1 MNKQVPSTEVA
12 VANAG
17 DDPDSHTMPLLDHL
31 MELRKR
37 LLYSVVALFIAFF
50 GGMAV
55 ATYIYDFLMQPY
67 ADAMHEYGGT
77 QRMIYTHLA
86 EGFIVQLKVGFFT
99 AIFVTFPIFANQM
112 WAFVAPGLYKHEKK
126 AILPF
131 LVASPVLFVLGASLV
146 YYFIMPLAWKF
157 LLGFQTTG
165 SETALPIQLEAA
177 IGDYLSL
184 VMTMILAFGIAFQMP
199 VLLVLLAK
207 VGIVSSAGLKAKFR
221 YAVIGIFVFAAVVTP
236 PDVIS
241 QLGLA
246 IPMILLY
253 YLSILGAKMV
263 EKKPEDAAADGSAA
277 GGEDTDFNEA

>member
-1 MNKQVPSTEVA
+1 MNNLPSKQIAAAE
-12 VANAG
+12 
-17 DDPDSHTMPLLDHL
+17 DPDSHTMPLLEHL

-37 LLYSVVALFIAFF
+37 LLYSVVALLIAFF

-55 ATYIYDFLMQPY
+55 ATHIYDFLMRPY
-67 ADAMHEYGGT
+67 AVAMAEHGGT

-131 LVASPVLFVLGASLV
+131 LVASPVLFILGASLV
-146 YYFIMPLAWKF
+146 YYFVMPLAWKF

-165 SETALPIQLEAA
+165 TETALPIELEAA

-184 VMTMILAFGIAFQMP
+184 VMTMILAFGVAFQMP
-199 VLLVLLAK
+199 VLLVLLAR
-207 VGIVSSAGLKAKFR
+207 VGIISSAALKAKRR
-221 YAVIGIFVFAAVVTP
+221 YAIIGIFVFAAIVTP

-246 IPMILLY
+246 IPMMFLY
-253 YLSILGAKMV
+253 EISIIGAKMV
-263 EKKPEDAAADGSAA
+263 EKKPEHATADGSEA

>member
-1 MNKQVPSTEVA
+1 MNKQVPSTEI
-12 VANAG
+12 ANA
-17 DDPDSHTMPLLDHL
+17 DDPDNHTMPLLDHL

-37 LLYSVVALFIAFF
+37 LLYSVVALLFAFF

-55 ATYIYDFLMQPY
+55 SQHIYNFLMQPY

-86 EGFIVQLKVGFFT
+86 EGFIVELKVGFFA

-112 WAFVAPGLYKHEKK
+112 WAFVAPGLYKHEKR

-131 LVASPVLFVLGASLV
+131 LVASPILFVMGASLV

-165 SETALPIQLEAA
+165 AETALPIQLEAA

-184 VMTMILAFGIAFQMP
+184 VMTLIMAFGIAFQMP
-199 VLLVLLAK
+199 VLLVLLAR
-207 VGIVSSAGLKAKFR
+207 VGIISSKSLREKRR
-221 YAVIGIFVFAAVVTP
+221 YAIIGVFVFAAVVTP

-246 IPMILLY
+246 IPMLLLY
-253 YLSILGAKMV
+253 EISIIFAKMV
-263 EKKPEDAAADGSAA
+263 EKKPEDAVADGSDA

>member
-1 MNKQVPSTEVA
+1 MNKLPATQSSTPQP
-12 VANAG
+12 

-37 LLYSVVALFIAFF
+37 LLYSVVALLVAFF

-55 ATYIYDFLMQPY
+55 ATHIYDFLMEPY
-67 ADAMHEYGGT
+67 AVAMAEHGGT

-112 WAFVAPGLYKHEKK
+112 WAFVAPGLYKHEKR

-131 LVASPVLFVLGASLV
+131 LVASPVLFVLGAALV
-146 YYFIMPLAWKF
+146 YYFVIPLAWTF

-165 SETALPIQLEAA
+165 AQTALPIELEAA

-184 VMTMILAFGIAFQMP
+184 VMSLILAFGIAFQMP

-207 VGIVSSAGLKAKFR
+207 VGIISSAGLKEKRR
-221 YAVIGIFVFAAVVTP
+221 YAIIGIFVFAAVVTP

-246 IPMILLY
+246 IPMMLLY
-253 YLSILGAKMV
+253 EISIIGAKLV
-263 EKKPEDAAADGSAA
+263 EKKPEDAAADGSQA
-277 GGEDTDFNEA
+277 GGEDSDFNDA

>member
-1 MNKQVPSTEVA
+1 VNKQLPAKQSAPTPP
-12 VANAG
+12 
-17 DDPDSHTMPLLDHL
+17 DDPDNHTMPLLDHL

-37 LLYSVVALFIAFF
+37 LLYSVVALLAAFF
-50 GGMAV
+50 GGMFV

-67 ADAMHEYGGT
+67 ADAMTEHGGT

-99 AIFVTFPIFANQM
+99 AIFVTFPVFANQM
-112 WAFVAPGLYKHEKK
+112 WAFVAPGLYKHEKR

-131 LVASPVLFVLGASLV
+131 LVASPILFILGAALV
-146 YYFIMPLAWKF
+146 YYFVIPLAWKF

-165 SETALPIQLEAA
+165 AQTALPIELEAA

-184 VMTMILAFGIAFQMP
+184 VMSLILAFGIAFQMP

-207 VGIVSSAGLKAKFR
+207 VGIISSEGLKSKRR
-221 YAVIGIFVFAAVVTP
+221 YAIIGIFVFAAVVTP

-246 IPMILLY
+246 IPMMLLY
-253 YLSILGAKMV
+253 EISIVGAKLV
-263 EKKPEDAAADGSAA
+263 EKKPEDVAADGSA
-277 GGEDTDFNEA
+277 GGDDTDFNEG

>member
-1 MNKQVPSTEVA
+1 MNNLPSQQIAAAE
-12 VANAG
+12 
-17 DDPDSHTMPLLDHL
+17 DPDSHTMPLLEHL

-37 LLYSVVALFIAFF
+37 LLYSVVALLIAFF

-55 ATYIYDFLMQPY
+55 ATHIYDFLMRPY
-67 ADAMHEYGGT
+67 AVAMAEHGGT

-86 EGFIVQLKVGFFT
+86 EGFVVQLKVGFFA

-165 SETALPIQLEAA
+165 AQTALPIELEAA

-199 VLLVLLAK
+199 VLLVLLAR
-207 VGIVSSAGLKAKFR
+207 VGIISSASLKAKRR
-221 YAVIGIFVFAAVVTP
+221 YAIIGIFVFAAVVTP

-246 IPMILLY
+246 IPMMFLY
-253 YLSILGAKMV
+253 EISIIGAKMV
-263 EKKPEDAAADGSAA
+263 EKKPEHAAADGSEA
-277 GGEDTDFNEA
+277 GGQDTDFNEA

>member
-1 MNKQVPSTEVA
+1 MNKQLPAKQATPA
-12 VANAG
+12 PP

-37 LLYSVVALFIAFF
+37 LLYSVVALLVAFF
-50 GGMAV
+50 AGMAV
-55 ATYIYDFLMQPY
+55 ATHIYDFLMKPY
-67 ADAMHEYGGT
+67 AVAMAEHGGT

-99 AIFVTFPIFANQM
+99 AIFVTFPVFANQM
-112 WAFVAPGLYKHEKK
+112 WAFVAPGLYKHEKR

-131 LVASPVLFVLGASLV
+131 LVASPVLFVLGAALV
-146 YYFIMPLAWKF
+146 YYFVIPLAWKF

-165 SETALPIQLEAA
+165 AQTALPIELEAA

-184 VMTMILAFGIAFQMP
+184 VMSLILAFGIAFQMP

-207 VGIVSSAGLKAKFR
+207 VGIISSAGLKDKRR
-221 YAVIGIFVFAAVVTP
+221 YAIIGIFVFAAVVTP

-246 IPMILLY
+246 FPMMMLY
-253 YLSILGAKMV
+253 EISIIGAKMV

-277 GGEDTDFNEA
+277 GGEDTDFNES

>member
-1 MNKQVPSTEVA
+1 MNKQLPSTQVTA
-12 VANAG
+12 P
-17 DDPDSHTMPLLDHL
+17 DDPDNHTMPLLDHL

-37 LLYSVVALFIAFF
+37 LLYSVIALFIAFF

-67 ADAMHEYGGT
+67 ADAMHEHGGT

-86 EGFIVQLKVGFFT
+86 EGFVVQLQVAFFT

-131 LVASPVLFVLGASLV
+131 LVASPILFVMGASLV
-146 YYFIMPLAWKF
+146 YFFIMPLAWKF

-165 SETALPIQLEAA
+165 AQTALPIQLEAA

-199 VLLVLLAK
+199 VLLVLLAR
-207 VGIVSSAGLKAKFR
+207 VGIISSASLKAKRR
-221 YAVIGIFVFAAVVTP
+221 YAIIGIFVFAAVVTP

-246 IPMILLY
+246 TPMLLLY
-253 YLSILGAKMV
+253 EISIIGAKMV
-263 EKKPEDAAADGSAA
+263 EKKPEDAMADGSAA
-277 GGEDTDFNEA
+277 GGDDTDFNDA

>member
-12 VANAG
+12 SAE
-17 DDPDSHTMPLLDHL
+17 DPDSHTMPLLDHL

-37 LLYSVVALFIAFF
+37 LLYSVVALLVAFF
-50 GGMAV
+50 VGMGVAEHIYNFLMKPYAV
-55 ATYIYDFLMQPY
+55 AMQE
-67 ADAMHEYGGT
+67 HGGT

-86 EGFIVQLKVGFFT
+86 EGFLVQLKVGFFT
-99 AIFVTFPIFANQM
+99 AVFVTFPIFANQM

-131 LVASPVLFVLGASLV
+131 LVASPVLFILGASLV

-157 LLGFQTTG
+157 LLGFQTT
-165 SETALPIQLEAA
+165 SAQTALPIELEAG

-199 VLLVLLAK
+199 VLLVLLAR
-207 VGIVSSAGLKAKFR
+207 VGVLTSAALKAKFR
-221 YAVIGIFVFAAVVTP
+221 YAIIGIFVFAAVVTP

-246 IPMILLY
+246 IPMIGLY
-253 YLSILGAKMV
+253 WLSIIGAKIV
-263 EKKPEDAAADGSAA
+263 EKKPEDAVADGSAA
-277 GGEDTDFNEA
+277 GGEDTDFNDA

>member
-1 MNKQVPSTEVA
+1 MNKLPATQSSTTPP
-12 VANAG
+12 
-17 DDPDSHTMPLLDHL
+17 DDPDTHTMPLLDHL

-37 LLYSVVALFIAFF
+37 LLYSVIALLFAFF

-67 ADAMHEYGGT
+67 ADAMKEHGGT

-99 AIFVTFPIFANQM
+99 AVFVTFPVFANQM
-112 WAFVAPGLYKHEKK
+112 WAFIAPGLYKHEKR

-131 LVASPVLFVLGASLV
+131 LVASPILFVLGAALV
-146 YYFIMPLAWKF
+146 YYFVIPLAWRF

-165 SETALPIQLEAA
+165 AQTALPIELEAA

-184 VMTMILAFGIAFQMP
+184 VMSLILAFGIAFQMP

-207 VGIVSSAGLKAKFR
+207 VGIISSAALKEKRR
-221 YAVIGIFVFAAVVTP
+221 YAIIGIFVFAAVVTP

-246 IPMILLY
+246 VPMMLLY
-253 YLSILGAKMV
+253 EISILGAKMV